1 MQPLFETVQVL
12 LYKIPSSYLW
22 ALVGLF
28 LLLLML
34 LITRRK
40 KDKVQIKDQPPSRPT
55 DETGIEE
62 QPPAQTTAQTTDE
75 PELTEAPPS
84 QPSKSAALP
93 SLEETSSASG
103 KGEAADRV
111 QPEPAR
117 LEQASS
123 GQEGVTPQKL
133 PVEEKLETTPREP
146 IPEKPSGLFARL
158 KKGLTKTRQF
168 LNSDIDDLFQGRKK
182 IDDELIEELEE
193 LLITADIG
201 VQTTMD
207 LIERISHHTADITDA
222 DQLRALLKTEIQ
234 LMLKADSMPDQDAPA
249 PNESTPR
256 VIMVI
261 GVNGVGKTTTI
272 GKLAAHYSAENKKV
286 LIAAADTFRA
296 AAVEQAVI
304 WAERSKA
311 DIVRH
316 KDGSDP
322 AAVAFDGVEAGLAR
336 GCDIVL
342 IDTAGRLHTK
352 VNLMEE
358 LKKIKRSVDKKLP
371 GAPHE
376 ILLVLDATTGQN
388 ALSQAKIFHEALN
401 VTGIALTKLDG
412 TAKGGIVL
420 SICNSLNV
428 PLMYIGVGEQIHDL
442 QAFDAEKFADA
453 LF

>member
-1 MQPLFETVQVL
+1 MPPFIKTIQVF
-12 LYKIPSSYLW
+12 LYGIPSPYLW
-22 ALVGLF
+22 ALMGLF
-28 LLLLML
+28 LLLLVL

-40 KDKVQIKDQPPSRPT
+40 KSNTQVSKQPPDLLS

-62 QPPAQTTAQTTDE
+62 EVPPQPIDE
-75 PELTEAPPS
+75 PELTEAPPV
-84 QPSKSAALP
+84 QPSKASAPP
-93 SLEETSSASG
+93 SLEETPRVPDKSEATDRDQLEPSRQ
-103 KGEAADRV
+103 EAA
-111 QPEPAR
+111 P
-117 LEQASS
+117 S
-123 GQEGVTPQKL
+123 GQDDVTPQAL
-133 PVEEKLETTPREP
+133 TAEEKVETTPQQP
-146 IPEKPSGLFARL
+146 LVEKPSGLFARL
-158 KKGLTKTRQF
+158 KQGLTKTRQF

-193 LLITADIG
+193 LLITADVG

-207 LIERISHHTADITDA
+207 LIDRISHHKADITDV
-222 DQLRALLKTEIQ
+222 DQLRALLKAEIQ
-234 LMLKADSMPDQDAPA
+234 LMLKADLIPDQEALELT
-249 PNESTPR
+249 ESTPH

-296 AAVEQAVI
+296 AAVEQAAI
-304 WAERSKA
+304 WAERSNA

-352 VNLMEE
+352 INLMEE

-420 SICNSLNV
+420 SICKSLNV
-428 PLMYIGVGEQIHDL
+428 PLMYIGVGEQINDL
-442 QAFDAEKFADA
+442 QAFDAEKFVDA